1 MRCYRCGSVLSD
13 SNLCN
18 GCGADVKIY
27 KRIIKLSNTYY
38 NMGLEKARIRDLS
51 GAADI
56 LRRSVRMDKKNIQAR
71 NLLGLV
77 YYEMGEVVEA
87 LSQWVISKNIQ
98 PEKNIADD
106 YIREVQSNPT
116 KLESMNTTIKKY
128 NTALSYAKEDSD
140 DLAIIQL
147 KKVVSLNPRLV
158 KAYQLLALLYM
169 KRDEYGK
176 AKKYL
181 TKSLAIDTK
190 NTLSMKYL
198 GEIEK
203 LNLVT
208 DTAKKP
214 EGPKEKKPLSGNDVI
229 IPENSYKDVNY
240 GLMQFITVVV
250 GILIGAAMVYFLI
263 TPAKENR
270 AAADYK
276 ETINEYSENISKL
289 NISLGELQSNLD
301 TLTAENERLKE
312 SLSEAAKV
320 EDITAAYTSLLEAA
334 ELFAK
339 DDKAGCAM
347 KLLDIGDLQG
357 KSAEYMALYNALK
370 EKSFEEAYKSSY
382 NAAYQA
388 ENSSR
393 YNDAIEAFK
402 ICERLQPEN
411 LEILYHLG
419 KNYVSLNNG
428 AVDDT
433 AKAYFSKV
441 VELGPGTNFAG
452 WAANYLK

>member
-13 SNLCN
+13 SGFCN

-27 KRIIKLSNTYY
+27 KKIIKLSNTYY
-38 NMGLEKARIRDLS
+38 NMGLEKARVRDLS

-106 YIREVQSNPT
+106 YIKDIQSNPT
-116 KLESMNTTIKKY
+116 RLESMNMTIKKY
-128 NTALSYAKEDSD
+128 NTALAYAKDNSD

-147 KKVVSLNPRLV
+147 KKVVSLNPKLV

-169 KRDEYGK
+169 KRDEFGK

-181 TKSLAIDTK
+181 SRSLTVDKK
-190 NTLSMKYL
+190 NILSMKYL
-198 GEIEK
+198 EEIEK
-203 LNLVT
+203 LNLVSET
-208 DTAKKP
+208 PKKA
-214 EGPKEKKPLSGNDVI
+214 EESREKKPLSGNDVI
-229 IPENSYKDVNY
+229 IPENNYRDVNY
-240 GLMQFITVVV
+240 GLMQFVTVVV

-270 AAADYK
+270 ATADYK

-289 NISLGELQSNLD
+289 NISLSELQSNLD
-301 TLTAENERLKE
+301 NLTAENESLKA
-312 SLSEAAKV
+312 SLEEAAKV
-320 EDITAAYTSLLEAA
+320 EDISASYTVILEAA
-334 ELFAK
+334 SLYAN
-339 DDKAGCAM
+339 DDKAGCAV
-347 KLLDIGDLQG
+347 KLLNSGGTEG
-357 KSAEYMALYNALK
+357 KSAEYTALYNALK
-370 EKSFEEAYKSSY
+370 EKTFDEAYKTYY

-388 ENSSR
+388 ENSSK
-393 YNDAIEAFK
+393 YSEAIEAFK
-402 ICERLQPEN
+402 VCEQIQPEN

-419 KNYVSLNNG
+419 KNYYNNNG
-428 AVDDT
+428 GSVDET
-433 AKAYFSKV
+433 ATAYFNKV
-441 VELGPGTNFAG
+441 IELGAGTDYAG
-452 WAANYLK
+452 WAQQYLR

>member
-158 KAYQLLALLYM
+158 
-169 KRDEYGK
+169 R
-176 AKKYL
+176 
-181 TKSLAIDTK
+181 
-190 NTLSMKYL
+190 
-198 GEIEK
+198 
-203 LNLVT
+203 
-208 DTAKKP
+208 
-214 EGPKEKKPLSGNDVI
+214 
-229 IPENSYKDVNY
+229 
-240 GLMQFITVVV
+240 
-250 GILIGAAMVYFLI
+250 LI
-263 TPAKENR
+263 
-270 AAADYK
+270 
-276 ETINEYSENISKL
+276 
-289 NISLGELQSNLD
+289 
-301 TLTAENERLKE
+301 
-312 SLSEAAKV
+312 
-320 EDITAAYTSLLEAA
+320 
-334 ELFAK
+334 
-339 DDKAGCAM
+339 
-347 KLLDIGDLQG
+347 
-357 KSAEYMALYNALK
+357 
-370 EKSFEEAYKSSY
+370 SFW
-382 NAAYQA
+382 
-388 ENSSR
+388 R
-393 YNDAIEAFK
+393 CCI
-402 ICERLQPEN
+402 
-411 LEILYHLG
+411 
-419 KNYVSLNNG
+419 
-428 AVDDT
+428 
-433 AKAYFSKV
+433 
-441 VELGPGTNFAG
+441 
-452 WAANYLK
+452 

>member
-1 MRCYRCGSVLSD
+1 M
-13 SNLCN
+13 
-18 GCGADVKIY
+18 
-27 KRIIKLSNTYY
+27 
-38 NMGLEKARIRDLS
+38 
-51 GAADI
+51 
-56 LRRSVRMDKKNIQAR
+56 
-71 NLLGLV
+71 
-77 YYEMGEVVEA
+77 
-87 LSQWVISKNIQ
+87 
-98 PEKNIADD
+98 
-106 YIREVQSNPT
+106 
-116 KLESMNTTIKKY
+116 
-128 NTALSYAKEDSD
+128 
-140 DLAIIQL
+140 
-147 KKVVSLNPRLV
+147 
-158 KAYQLLALLYM
+158 
-169 KRDEYGK
+169 
-176 AKKYL
+176 
-181 TKSLAIDTK
+181 
-190 NTLSMKYL
+190 
-198 GEIEK
+198 
-203 LNLVT
+203 
-208 DTAKKP
+208 
-214 EGPKEKKPLSGNDVI
+214 
-229 IPENSYKDVNY
+229 
-240 GLMQFITVVV
+240 
-250 GILIGAAMVYFLI
+250 
-263 TPAKENR
+263 
-270 AAADYK
+270 
-276 ETINEYSENISKL
+276 
-289 NISLGELQSNLD
+289 
-301 TLTAENERLKE
+301 
-312 SLSEAAKV
+312 
-320 EDITAAYTSLLEAA
+320 LEAA

>member
-1 MRCYRCGSVLSD
+1 MRCYKCGSVLSEAGF
-13 SNLCN
+13 CT
-18 GCGADVKIY
+18 GCGTDVTIY
-27 KRIIKLSNTYY
+27 KKIIKMSNTYY
-38 NMGLEKARIRDLS
+38 NMGLEKAKVRDLS

-98 PEKNIADD
+98 PEKNAADE
-106 YIREVQSNPT
+106 YIKDIQSNPT
-116 KLESMNTTIKKY
+116 KLETMNMTIKKY
-128 NTALSYAKEDSD
+128 NTALGYANENSD

-147 KKVVSLNPRLV
+147 KKVISLNPKFV

-181 TKSLAIDTK
+181 TKSLTVDMK

-203 LNLVT
+203 LNLVSE
-208 DTAKKP
+208 APKKS
-214 EGPKEKKPLSGNDVI
+214 EGEKKPLSGNDVI
-229 IPENSYKDVNY
+229 IPQNSYRDVNY
-240 GLMQFITVVV
+240 GLMQFATVVV

-270 AAADYK
+270 ATADYK

-289 NISLGELQSNLD
+289 NASLSELQSNVD
-301 TLTAENERLKE
+301 TLTAENESLKA
-312 SLSEAAKV
+312 SLQEAEKA
-320 EDITAAYTSLLEAA
+320 EDISAEYTGILEAA
-334 ELFAK
+334 ALYAA
-339 DDKAGCAM
+339 DDKAGCAV
-347 KLLDIGDLQG
+347 KLLSLGGTEG
-357 KSAEYMALYNALK
+357 KSAEYTALYNALK
-370 EKSFEEAYKSSY
+370 EKTFDEAYRSYY

-393 YNDAIEAFK
+393 YSEAIEAFK
-402 ICERLQPEN
+402 ICEQIQPEN

-419 KNYVSLNNG
+419 KNYVNNNNG
-428 AVDDT
+428 TADDT
-433 AKAYFSKV
+433 AKAYFNKV
-441 VELGPGTNFAG
+441 IELGTSTDYAG
-452 WAANYLK
+452 WSRQYLD

>member
-1 MRCYRCGSVLSD
+1 MRCYKCGSVLSA
-13 SNLCN
+13 SSICN

-27 KRIIKLSNTYY
+27 KQIIQLSNTYY
-38 NMGLEKARIRDLS
+38 NIGLEKAKIRDLS

-98 PEKNIADD
+98 PEKNIADE
-106 YIREVQSNPT
+106 YIKEIQSNPT
-116 KLESMNTTIKKY
+116 KLESMNMTIKKY
-128 NTALSYAKEDSD
+128 NMALSYAKDGSD

-169 KRDEYGK
+169 KREEYGK

-181 TKSLAIDTK
+181 TKSLAVDMK
-190 NTLSMKYL
+190 NTLSIKYL

-203 LNLVT
+203 LNLVS
-208 DTAKKP
+208 DTVKKP
-214 EGPKEKKPLSGNDVI
+214 DEPREKRPLSGNDVI
-229 IPENSYKDVNY
+229 IPENNYRDINY
-240 GLMQFITVVV
+240 GLMQFITIVV

-270 AAADYK
+270 ATSDYR

-289 NISLGELQSNLD
+289 NISLGEMQANLD
-301 TLTAENERLKE
+301 TLTAENESLKA
-312 SLSEAAKV
+312 SLTEAAKV
-320 EDITAAYTSLLEAA
+320 EDIVASYVDILEAA
-334 ELFAK
+334 SLYAN
-339 DDKAGCAM
+339 DDKAGCAI
-347 KLLDIGDLQG
+347 KLLSMGETEG
-357 KSAEYMALYNALK
+357 KSTEYMALYNALK
-370 EKSFEEAYKSSY
+370 DKSFEEAYKSYY

-393 YNDAIEAFK
+393 YSDAIEAFK
-402 ICERLQPEN
+402 ICEQIQPEN

-419 KNYVSLNNG
+419 KNHVNNNNG
-428 AVDDT
+428 TVDDT
-433 AKAYFSKV
+433 AKAYFNKV
-441 VELGPGTNFAG
+441 IELGPGTNYAG
-452 WAANYLK
+452 WSATYLK

>member
-1 MRCYRCGSVLSD
+1 
-13 SNLCN
+13 
-18 GCGADVKIY
+18 
-27 KRIIKLSNTYY
+27 
-38 NMGLEKARIRDLS
+38 
-51 GAADI
+51 
-56 LRRSVRMDKKNIQAR
+56 
-71 NLLGLV
+71 
-77 YYEMGEVVEA
+77 
-87 LSQWVISKNIQ
+87 
-98 PEKNIADD
+98 
-106 YIREVQSNPT
+106 
-116 KLESMNTTIKKY
+116 
-128 NTALSYAKEDSD
+128 
-140 DLAIIQL
+140 
-147 KKVVSLNPRLV
+147 
-158 KAYQLLALLYM
+158 
-169 KRDEYGK
+169 
-176 AKKYL
+176 
-181 TKSLAIDTK
+181 
-190 NTLSMKYL
+190 
-198 GEIEK
+198 
-203 LNLVT
+203 
-208 DTAKKP
+208 
-214 EGPKEKKPLSGNDVI
+214 
-229 IPENSYKDVNY
+229 
-240 GLMQFITVVV
+240 MQFITVVV

-357 KSAEYMALYNALK
+357 KSAEYTALYNALK

-433 AKAYFSKV
+433 AKSYFSKV

>member
-13 SNLCN
+13 SGFCN
-18 GCGADVKIY
+18 GCGADVTIY
-27 KRIIKLSNTYY
+27 KKIIKLSNTYY
-38 NMGLEKARIRDLS
+38 NMGLEKAKVRDLS

-77 YYEMGEVVEA
+77 YFEMGEVVEA

-106 YIREVQSNPT
+106 YIKDIQSNPT
-116 KLESMNTTIKKY
+116 KLESMNMTIKKY
-128 NTALSYAKEDSD
+128 NTALEYAKENSD

-147 KKVVSLNPRLV
+147 KKVVSLNPKFV

-176 AKKYL
+176 AGKYL
-181 TKSLAIDTK
+181 KKSLTVDMK

-203 LNLVT
+203 LNLVSE
-208 DTAKKP
+208 APKKS
-214 EGPKEKKPLSGNDVI
+214 EETKEKKPLSGNDVI
-229 IPENSYKDVNY
+229 IPENNYKDVNY
-240 GLMQFITVVV
+240 GLMQFVTVVV

-270 AAADYK
+270 ATADYK

-301 TLTAENERLKE
+301 NLTAENESLKA
-312 SLSEAAKV
+312 SLEEAAKV
-320 EDITAAYTSLLEAA
+320 EDISASYTVILEAA
-334 ELFAK
+334 ALYAN
-339 DDKAGCAM
+339 DDKAGCAV
-347 KLLDIGDLQG
+347 KLLGSGGTEG
-357 KSAEYMALYNALK
+357 KSAEYTALYNTLK
-370 EKSFEEAYKSSY
+370 EKTFDEAYKSYY

-388 ENSSR
+388 ENSSK
-393 YNDAIEAFK
+393 YSEAIEAFK
-402 ICERLQPEN
+402 ICEQIQPEN
-411 LEILYHLG
+411 IEILYHLG
-419 KNYVSLNNG
+419 KNYVNNNG
-428 AVDDT
+428 GTADDT
-433 AKAYFSKV
+433 AKAYFNKV
-441 VELGPGTNFAG
+441 IELGPGTNFAG
-452 WAANYLK
+452 WASQYLK

>member
-181 TKSLAIDTK
+181 TKTLAIDTK
-190 NTLSMKYL
+190 NTLSMKYM
-198 GEIEK
+198 GDIEK

-214 EGPKEKKPLSGNDVI
+214 EGS
-229 IPENSYKDVNY
+229 
-240 GLMQFITVVV
+240 
-250 GILIGAAMVYFLI
+250 
-263 TPAKENR
+263 
-270 AAADYK
+270 
-276 ETINEYSENISKL
+276 
-289 NISLGELQSNLD
+289 
-301 TLTAENERLKE
+301 
-312 SLSEAAKV
+312 
-320 EDITAAYTSLLEAA
+320 
-334 ELFAK
+334 
-339 DDKAGCAM
+339 
-347 KLLDIGDLQG
+347 
-357 KSAEYMALYNALK
+357 
-370 EKSFEEAYKSSY
+370 
-382 NAAYQA
+382 
-388 ENSSR
+388 
-393 YNDAIEAFK
+393 
-402 ICERLQPEN
+402 
-411 LEILYHLG
+411 
-419 KNYVSLNNG
+419 
-428 AVDDT
+428 
-433 AKAYFSKV
+433 
-441 VELGPGTNFAG
+441 
-452 WAANYLK
+452 

>member
-181 TKSLAIDTK
+181 TKSLDIDTK
-190 NTLSMKYL
+190 NTISMKYL

-214 EGPKEKKPLSGNDVI
+214 EGQNEKKPLSGNDVI

-357 KSAEYMALYNALK
+357 KSAEYTALYNALK

-433 AKAYFSKV
+433 AKSYFSKV